1 MGQIKLGRAT
11 KFLWV
16 LLEISAAVFA
26 CEAANDRTQL
36 CKFLT
41 PEGNLQERLQFR
53 DAQEG
58 FVGVS
63 GEIWTVEP
71 SGRFSIARFL
81 NEKTDA
87 PYWERNLTPA
97 ELKDLAHVLAASNF
111 LELPAFF
118 GRDLKV
124 NRHLLTLAFGKKKST
139 LVLNPGE
146 LVTEKMTP
154 PPGDP
159 LATLWG
165 KFISIVQAVQTLA
178 KERLPA

>member
-1 MGQIKLGRAT
+1 MRQIRLGTAT
-11 KFLWV
+11 KFIWV
-16 LLEISAAVFA
+16 LLGICALVSP
-26 CEAANDRTQL
+26 CEAADDGNQL

-41 PEGNLQERLQFR
+41 PEGNLQERLEFR

-58 FVGVS
+58 FVGVA

-71 SGRFSIARFL
+71 SGRFSIARFI

-97 ELKDLAHVLAASNF
+97 ELKHLAQVLATSNF
-111 LELPAFF
+111 LESPAFF
-118 GRDLKV
+118 GRDSKV

-146 LVTEKMTP
+146 PATEKVTP

-159 LATLWG
+159 LGPLWG
-165 KFISIVQAVQTLA
+165 KFISIVQAVQMLS
-178 KERLPA
+178 KDRKPV